1 MSVQSID
8 GYSTPDGMLELHWY
22 LVGSCIAYSVQVGL
36 DSECTQERADY
47 VCPNTDTQC
56 ILDVGSGSWYV
67 RIGAWIGTETDGIVE
82 WSGVYGPFTVKSKK
96 APQPLAPFPI
106 DLLAVKPAL
115 NSIKFHTGLNKSYYM
130 IIHYTK
136 AYSFRSSHLKTI
148 YTKDWGIGCVQIT
161 NLDPHSVYSFQL
173 QMFSTAIDKLPKH
186 TSQLLTESYNVIEKQ
201 AAKPIG
207 SYSTANHTM
216 NVADKAIVNDAIG
229 RRTMKFAS
237 HSDYLKYKAAIS
249 RTSGT

>member
-1 MSVQSID
+1 MSVQSIV
-8 GYSTPDGMLELHWY
+8 GVSTPDGKLGLQWH

-56 ILDVGSGSWYV
+56 SFDVGSGSWYV
-67 RIGAWIGTETDGIVE
+67 RVGAWIGTDTDGIVD
-82 WSGVYGPFTVKSKK
+82 WSGVYGPFTIQSNQ
-96 APQPLAPFPI
+96 APQPLSRFPI
-106 DLLAVKPAL
+106 VLTGVKPAL
-115 NSIKFHTGLNKSYYM
+115 NSVKFHTGLNKSYYM
-130 IIHYTK
+130 IIHSTK
-136 AYSFRSSHLKTI
+136 ANSFRSSHLKTI
-148 YTKDWGIGCVQIT
+148 YTKDWGVGCVQIT
-161 NLDPHSVYSFQL
+161 HLDPHSVYSFQL
-173 QMFSTAIDKLPKH
+173 QMFSTNMDTLPKH
-186 TSQLLTESYNVIEKQ
+186 TSQLLTESYDVIEKQ

-207 SYSTANHTM
+207 SYSTHNHTM